1 MLVARAVQHLCRILD
16 FHGGIDMET
25 PLIVTLARQMSVRD
39 EMDVIANNIANMST
53 TAYQGER
60 VMFRDYMARTESGTT
75 VVFPQQAGIHR
86 VTSPGPMERTSNS
99 LDFAIRG
106 DGYFEVE
113 TTNGQRFT
121 RNGHFRL
128 DGDGRLVTADGHP
141 VMDDSQQPIVIET
154 NVSEI
159 SVAKDGTVYADGNE
173 VGKLRVVSFGNP
185 RQLIREGG
193 GLMKTDAEPDIP
205 ENFEILQGYVEG
217 SNIEPILEITRFM
230 RATGQYQQS
239 KKIVDDEHDRQRRA
253 IQTLGS
259 MPE

>member
-1 MLVARAVQHLCRILD
+1 
-16 FHGGIDMET
+16 MET

-53 TAYQGER
+53 AAYKGER
-60 VMFRDYMARTESGTT
+60 VMFRDHLARTESGST
-75 VVFPQQAGIHR
+75 VVFPKQAGIHR
-86 VTSPGPMERTSNS
+86 ITSAGPMERTSNA

-128 DGDGRLVTADGHP
+128 DGEGRLVTADGHP
-141 VMDDSQQPIVIET
+141 VMDDSQQPIVIEA

-159 SVAKDGTVYADGNE
+159 TVAKDGTVYADNND

-185 RQLIREGG
+185 QLLVREGG
-193 GLMKTDAEPDIP
+193 GLMKTDVEPDIP
-205 ENFEILQGYVEG
+205 EDYEVLQGYVEG

-230 RATGQYQQS
+230 RAAGQYQKS
-239 KKIVDDEHDRQRRA
+239 KKVVDEEHDRQRRA
-253 IQTLGS
+253 IQSLGS